1 MISMPRLSLAATGL
15 VFLALGILF
24 LYDATLIAKI
34 FKLPMLA
41 PPMRAELTAMYGG
54 LETGLGLFF
63 LAAAAHARWIRAAL
77 AAQIAVFTGLAG
89 GRVVGMMLHGYNS
102 TLFMVLLTLE
112 LGGLLIGLMA
122 FHRAKVMM
130 TEYAARGLL

>member
-1 MISMPRLSLAATGL
+1 MISLPRLSLGAAGL

-24 LYDATLIAKI
+24 LYDATLIQKLFKI
-34 FKLPMLA
+34 PLPA
-41 PPMRAELTAMYGG
+41 AVMRAELTTMYGG
-54 LETGLGLFF
+54 LQTGLGLFF
-63 LAAAAHARWIRAAL
+63 LGAAGHTRWIRAAL
-77 AAQIAVFTGLAG
+77 AAQVAVFTGLAG
-89 GRVVGMMLHGYNS
+89 GRVIGMVMHGYTS